1 MGQNQIWLETLQEL
15 LVDLVNVTPT
25 FRNFFVDLMAC
36 MGFTMDSRFGQ
47 YRPLGSFGRIVTF
60 MRDRDDLVSKTQ
72 GKRNFRR
79 AGKERRDPH
88 DHSRYRESP
97 REILYKIPGNFAR
110 INLNSFS
117 SSRSSLNSP
126 ILKPML
132 IAVFTAECLATNY
145 AMIALPNIKIMD
157 ALVFIAAFLFD
168 WTVGVG
174 IAISTWAVYGFVNP
188 YGQAGFP
195 LILFLMMGECF
206 YAIGGAS
213 LRKTSVA
220 KQLLA
225 ERRLSADFAVIAM
238 FGTAGLALTFAYDVL
253 TNFATYIFVSNSLYQ
268 ALLIGLVT
276 GAPFAILHELS
287 NFCIFALVS
296 PVAILVAHRFSRI
309 QRGFSRI

>member
-1 MGQNQIWLETLQEL
+1 
-15 LVDLVNVTPT
+15 
-25 FRNFFVDLMAC
+25 
-36 MGFTMDSRFGQ
+36 
-47 YRPLGSFGRIVTF
+47 
-60 MRDRDDLVSKTQ
+60 
-72 GKRNFRR
+72 
-79 AGKERRDPH
+79 
-88 DHSRYRESP
+88 
-97 REILYKIPGNFAR
+97 
-110 INLNSFS
+110 
-117 SSRSSLNSP
+117 
-126 ILKPML
+126 ML

-145 AMIALPNIKIMD
+145 ALIALPNIKIMD
-157 ALVFIAAFLFD
+157 ALVFIAAFLFG

-213 LRKTSVA
+213 LRKTSIA

-225 ERRLSADFAVIAM
+225 ERRHSADFAIIAM

-253 TNFATYIFVSNSLYQ
+253 TNFATYIFVSHSLYQ

-276 GAPFAILHELS
+276 GAPFAILHEIS
-287 NFCIFALVS
+287 NLGIFALVS

-309 QRGFSRI
+309 QRGFGQI